1 MESCEA
7 PAGLAT
13 RYMSVALQISN
24 HTALT
29 VMRKRGGN
37 SQASVHWRPA
47 GSSSIV
53 ESYSVS
59 STTEELKSRRL
70 ETEGVEHLSS
80 SANQRGGKNGYI
92 VPDGCIHCKVRP
104 AAAPRL
110 RAHLTEVDTHRWWR
124 SEGQGLSSSVQ
135 SSWFCP
141 GFCGVQDLQA
151 QPSGMNGSCGA
162 RGESAADRSR
172 SGQ

>member
-47 GSSSIV
+47 GSSV
-53 ESYSVS
+53 
-59 STTEELKSRRL
+59 RRIIIIIKKKKKKR
-70 ETEGVEHLSS
+70 
-80 SANQRGGKNGYI
+80 RGKRTI
-92 VPDGCIHCKVRP
+92 
-104 AAAPRL
+104 L
-110 RAHLTEVDTHRWWR
+110 
-124 SEGQGLSSSVQ
+124 
-135 SSWFCP
+135 
-141 GFCGVQDLQA
+141 
-151 QPSGMNGSCGA
+151 GA
-162 RGESAADRSR
+162 RVE
-172 SGQ
+172 